1 MQPHNPSRILT
12 PQHHHNRRIPRLQ
25 QIRYVNDYLSKKE
38 RWFFR
43 VFFALFLL
51 SLSVTLVRAYQGH
64 VTYTAADGG
73 KYTEGIIGAPKWMN
87 PLYAA
92 TNDADQDMV
101 TLVYSQLFKDNAG
114 QGLIPD
120 AAESYTISE
129 DKKTY
134 TVLLRKDIIFQN
146 VSDDSEPQQL
156 TADDVIFTIGLI
168 QDPLYASPLRS
179 NFSEVT
185 VQRVDDFTVSFT
197 LKEPY
202 APFLTNLTFGILP
215 AYLWIDVLPENA
227 RLVDLNLKPIGS
239 GPYAF
244 KELKKDPSGSVK
256 SITVVPNAQYYGDKP
271 HIDEL
276 TFKYYPDIDTAAVAL
291 QEKNVEGLSFISASN
306 RETLKE
312 QRPDIQ
318 FHTFNLPQYTAIFFN
333 QTNSLLKNAE
343 VREAL
348 ALAIHKD
355 EILDQALNNEGQI
368 IHAPVLPGFVGYNP
382 DVRKYNYDPTLVSNF
397 LNDKGWVFPQ
407 TPEGQEAPAL
417 PVRQKDGVELALS
430 LSTIDQEEYVT
441 TVELIKKYWEAVGV
455 RVELKIYSTKDIQ
468 KKVIAPRQYEALLFG
483 EIVGADPDPY
493 PFWHSSQNRD
503 PGLNLAVFFNKQ
515 VDQLLEEA
523 RQTDDSEQRRLKYL
537 HFQNILADEL
547 PAIFLYNPTYT
558 YPVHDKVKGMEG
570 GTINILSDR
579 FSTVSQWYIE
589 TSRNWTWNK

>member
-1 MQPHNPSRILT
+1 MQPHNLSRILT

-43 VFFALFLL
+43 AFFVLFLL
-51 SLSVTLVRAYQGH
+51 SLSATVVRAYQGH
-64 VTYTAADGG
+64 ITYTPADGG

-134 TVLLRKDIIFQN
+134 TVLLRKDIFFQN
-146 VSDDSEPQQL
+146 VSDDIEPQQL

-168 QDPLYASPLRS
+168 QDPLYASPLRG

-202 APFLTNLTFGILP
+202 APFLTSLTFGILP
-215 AYLWIDVLPENA
+215 EYLWIDVLPENA

-256 SITVVPNAQYYGDKP
+256 SITVVPNAQYYGAKP

-276 TFKYYPDIDTAAVAL
+276 TFKYYPDMDTAAVAL

-382 DVRKYNYDPTLVSNF
+382 DVRKYNYDPTLASNF

-407 TPEGQEAPAL
+407 TPEGQEAPAQ

-441 TVELIKKYWEAVGV
+441 TVELIKKYWEAIGV
-455 RVELKIYSTKDIQ
+455 RVELKIYSAKDIQ

-558 YPVHDKVKGMEG
+558 YPVHDKVKGIEG

-589 TSRNWTWNK
+589 TSRHWTW